1 MSSDQ
6 RTFKDSESFMIKE
19 DGRVAYCTPR
29 STWLDV
35 FKHGLYLDDC
45 LFFQTHSPTISF
57 DFKPPLRRCK
67 KEKEGLNDED
77 RCESCKE
84 PFDTITF
91 QRKNEYSKEAV
102 CSSCAYY
109 SQIKLF
115 ETSKILKS
123 LKNHLSE
130 VKALLY
136 LLDYNTSGYDMSDYD
151 MSVSYILPHLRFVMN
166 NWKIDTCRSQVYK
179 LRKISNSWPLSDLNL
194 INALDVVI
202 ILRKMKVKL
211 DLNIKNLCTNRR
223 LHIFV

>member
-1 MSSDQ
+1 MSSDE
-6 RTFKDSESFMIKE
+6 RTFKDSSSFMIKE

-57 DFKPPLRRCK
+57 DFKPSLRRCK

-91 QRKNEYSKEAV
+91 QRKNEYCKEAV

-109 SQIKLF
+109 SRVDRL
-115 ETSKILKS
+115 ERTSNLRD
-123 LKNHLSE
+123 LNNHL
-130 VKALLY
+130 VKVETLLY
-136 LLDYNTSGYDMSDYD
+136 QL
-151 MSVSYILPHLRFVMN
+151 SYGPHIADTRWILPRLSAVIYSWTIGTGMYRINTLRN
-166 NWKIDTCRSQVYK
+166 
-179 LRKISNSWPLSDLNL
+179 ISIPWWHFDDFEL
-194 INALDVVI
+194 INITDVVT
-202 ILRKMKVKL
+202 ILREIRDELK
-211 DLNIKNLCTNRR
+211 LNIKNLDY
-223 LHIFV
+223 

>member
-1 MSSDQ
+1 MSSDE
-6 RTFKDSESFMIKE
+6 RNFKDSISFMIKE

-57 DFKPPLRRCK
+57 DFKPPLHRCK

-91 QRKNEYSKEAV
+91 QRKNEYCKEAV

-109 SQIKLF
+109 SRIKLF

-130 VKALLY
+130 VNALLY
-136 LLDYNTSGYDMSDYD
+136 RLDYTSDYE
-151 MSVSYILPHLRFVMN
+151 MSVSYILLHLTFVMN
-166 NWKIDTCRSQVYK
+166 NWEIDTCRSQVYK
-179 LRKISNSWPLSDLNL
+179 LRKISNSWPLTDINL

-202 ILRKMKVKL
+202 ILRKMKAKL
-211 DLNIKNLCTNRR
+211 DINIKNLCVNRR
-223 LHIFV
+223 LPIFV

>member
-109 SQIKLF
+109 
-115 ETSKILKS
+115 TSVDRLERTS
-123 LKNHLSE
+123 NLRNLNNHL
-130 VKALLY
+130 VKVETLLY
-136 LLDYNTSGYDMSDYD
+136 QL
-151 MSVSYILPHLRFVMN
+151 SYVPHIADTMWILPRLSAVIYSWTIGTGMYQINTLRN
-166 NWKIDTCRSQVYK
+166 
-179 LRKISNSWPLSDLNL
+179 ISIPWWHFDDFDL
-194 INALDVVI
+194 INITDVVT
-202 ILRKMKVKL
+202 ILREIRDEINL
-211 DLNIKNLCTNRR
+211 TIKSMN
-223 LHIFV
+223 

>member
-1 MSSDQ
+1 MSSN
-6 RTFKDSESFMIKE
+6 FKDSESFMIKE

-45 LFFQTHSPTISF
+45 LFFQTHSPTITF
-57 DFKPPLRRCK
+57 DFKPPLHRCK

-91 QRKNEYSKEAV
+91 QRKNEYCKEAV

-109 SQIKLF
+109 SGIKLF

-130 VKALLY
+130 VNALLY
-136 LLDYNTSGYDMSDYD
+136 RLDYTSDYNYE
-151 MSVSYILPHLRFVMN
+151 MSVSYILPYLRFVMN
-166 NWKIDTCRSQVYK
+166 NWEIDTCRSQVYK
-179 LRKISNSWPLSDLNL
+179 LRKIYSSWPLSDINI

-202 ILRKMKVKL
+202 ILRKMKAKL
-211 DLNIKNLCTNRR
+211 DLNIKNLCVNRR
-223 LHIFV
+223 LPSFV